1 MIKRFKPIIFLGSLI
16 LFINCNTTTSLQ
28 KYFVQKSEDPA
39 FLIMNVPIALDSI
52 FSNDIAENEREAL
65 QGIRK
70 LNLLFYKRKA
80 QASDQWSAEVNEIRT
95 VLKQPSYQHLMDFKG
110 FEKAKFSLMYEGE
123 IEKVKEGIVFFEM
136 EQFGFG
142 VLRILG
148 SSIEPSTLLSMLHK
162 VDLKRLETQS
172 KIQLG
177 DLGKLFKEFQN
188 QPQPQQKEVL

>member
-1 MIKRFKPIIFLGSLI
+1 
-16 LFINCNTTTSLQ
+16 
-28 KYFVQKSEDPA
+28 
-39 FLIMNVPIALDSI
+39 
-52 FSNDIAENEREAL
+52 
-65 QGIRK
+65 
-70 LNLLFYKRKA
+70 
-80 QASDQWSAEVNEIRT
+80 
-95 VLKQPSYQHLMDFKG
+95 
-110 FEKAKFSLMYEGE
+110 
-123 IEKVKEGIVFFEM
+123 M